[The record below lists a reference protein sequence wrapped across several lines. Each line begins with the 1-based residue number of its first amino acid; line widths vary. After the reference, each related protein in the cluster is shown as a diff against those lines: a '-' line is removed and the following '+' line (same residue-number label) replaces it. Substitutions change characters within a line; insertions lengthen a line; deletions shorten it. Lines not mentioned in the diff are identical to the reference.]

1 MHQRNNNY
9 YLGLLY
15 CVCNDIDKAYFY
27 LDRAAKKGNKA
38 AEDTLQELKEKNV
51 LPIHI
56 KRNDRGFVEL

>member
-1 MHQRNNNY
+1 MRQENNNY

-15 CVCNDIDKAYFY
+15 CVCNDIDNAYFY

-38 AEDTLQELKEKNV
+38 AEDTLKELREKNV

-56 KRNDRGFVEL
+56 RNAIGLLD